1 MANKY
6 LTKISFKVSTETKK
20 DLVNTGLIAGLG
32 GLGNV
37 AASKLLPAKASNAK
51 VFAVGTG
58 IGLLA
63 DYAGLKL
70 TPHVGKA
77 IEKLDNKKS

>member
-1 MANKY
+1 M
-6 LTKISFKVSTETKK
+6 VSTETKK
-20 DLVNTGLIAGLG
+20 DLVNTGVIAGLG
-32 GLGNV
+32 GLGSL
-37 AASKLLPAKASNAK
+37 AAHKVLPAGASNKK

-70 TPHVGKA
+70 TPHVGHA
-77 IEKLDNKKS
+77 IDKWDNKK

>member
-1 MANKY
+1 MNKY
-6 LTKISFKVSTETKK
+6 LVKISQMVSTEAKK

-32 GLGNV
+32 GLGGVV
-37 AASKLLPAKASNAK
+37 ANKILPANASTKK

-58 IGLLA
+58 IGLFA

-70 TPHVGKA
+70 TPHVGHA
-77 IEKLDNKKS
+77 IEEWDKKS

>member
-1 MANKY
+1 VSNRY
-6 LTKISFKVSTETKK
+6 LLKISQMVSTETKK
-20 DLVNTGLIAGLG
+20 DLVNTGVIAGLG
-32 GLGNV
+32 GLGSL
-37 AASKLLPAKASNAK
+37 AAHKVLPAGASNKK

-70 TPHVGKA
+70 TPHVGHA
-77 IEKLDNKKS
+77 IDKWDNKK